1 MAERL
6 KKLGKQLLEM
16 WNKFTKKQKTL
27 IISAVCVVILALI
40 LLVFL
45 MNRVD
50 YTHLTTGKDLK
61 EVKQVTELLDSNN
74 IPNKFNR
81 ETLEIKVDSK
91 KIDKAVLLLTDE
103 HLAPDELT
111 LPDVINNGIDTTNAD
126 RKVKNN
132 IYYQNEIEKK
142 INGIEG
148 VEDSAVYYK
157 FDSDETSI
165 LTEDKNTPASVMLTV
180 NDDFKKKSANT
191 IAEIV
196 ATAIGNEDAKKIRIS
211 DQNGNLLY
219 NGGEEDLY
227 SGTATDRE
235 DYKQKLQNT
244 IANNLYT
251 ICVKYGD
258 FNDAEIVPNLT
269 LNNDKVTQLYTEYSA
284 PEGMD
289 QGLYSYSNTT
299 KSTSTNGGD
308 ASGAP
313 GTSSNDGTSYETANP
328 SSSES
333 KTDSQEYKYLP
344 NERVTN
350 TEYEVGA
357 VIPEKSR
364 VSIVLTKNTDI
375 TQDQLKKSGA
385 LKGTTFDAYVLAHN
399 GTKPLQVDNQMY
411 ALVSNATG
419 IPTNNITIT
428 AVERTNFIP
437 KEKAAINWTNL
448 LMIALAVLIVG
459 LLLFVVF
466 KGVKPVEVTE
476 LEPEL
481 SVEQL
486 LATTKENQ
494 TIEDI
499 EFNEVSEV
507 RRMIEKFV
515 DEKPEAVAQLLR
527 NWFNEDWE

>member
-50 YTHLTTGKDLK
+50 YTYLTTGKDLK
-61 EVKQVTELLDSNN
+61 EVKQVTEILESNN

-103 HLAPDELT
+103 NIATDELT
-111 LPDVINNGIDTTNAD
+111 LKDVLKNSIETTNAD
-126 RKVKNN
+126 KKVKNN
-132 IYYQNEIEKK
+132 YFQQIRIGNELKE
-142 INGIEG
+142 IEG
-148 VEDSAVYYK
+148 VEDATVNYK
-157 FDSDETSI
+157 PDGDDASI
-165 LTEDKNTPASVMLTV
+165 LTEGMDIPASVRLKI
-180 NDDFKKKSANT
+180 NKDFKKGSANT
-191 IAEIV
+191 IAEYV
-196 ATAIGNEDAKKIRIS
+196 ASSIGNEDAKKIRIT
-211 DQNGNLLY
+211 DQYGNLLY
-219 NGGEEDLY
+219 SGKEDLY
-227 SGTATDRE
+227 TGTVTDKA
-235 DYKQKLQNT
+235 DYEQKLQNT
-244 IANNLYT
+244 IANNLYM
-251 ICVKYGD
+251 ILVKAAD
-258 FNDAEIVPNLT
+258 FNDAEIVPHLK
-269 LNNDKVTQLYTEYSA
+269 LNDDKVTELYKEYTA

-289 QGLYSYSNTT
+289 QGLYTHSKTD
-299 KSTSTNGGD
+299 KSTTTNGAAG
-308 ASGAP
+308 GVP
-313 GTSSNDGTSYETANP
+313 GTSSNDGGTSYENANP

-333 KTDSQEYKYLP
+333 KTDSQEYDYQP
-344 NERVTN
+344 NERVKN
-350 TEYEVGA
+350 TEYGVGA
-357 VIPEKSR
+357 VVPEQSN
-364 VSIVLTKNTDI
+364 VSIVLIKNTDI
-375 TQDQLKKSGA
+375 TQDQLQKSGA

-411 ALVSNATG
+411 AQVSNATG
-419 IPTNNITIT
+419 IPTDRITIT